1 MKIESWK
8 LKIIKTQILILCQ
21 TKLPCILMAMNEEKN
36 DSPTP
41 PTTKKSTL
49 KGILREVFIF
59 ALIAFGIVLPFRMY
73 IAEPYLVDGR
83 SMDPTFA
90 TGDYLI
96 VDKISY
102 TFNLPERNS
111 VVVLKYP
118 KDTNKSFIKRI
129 VGLPGEKVIIKDNV
143 VTIVNAE
150 NPDGFVV
157 DGSYVTHTS
166 NGSYEKELGADEY
179 YVLGDNRAESFDSRF
194 WGPLQKKYIIGKPVI
209 RLFPL
214 NKIDILPGKDYQ

>member
-1 MKIESWK
+1 
-8 LKIIKTQILILCQ
+8 
-21 TKLPCILMAMNEEKN
+21 MAMNEEKN
-36 DSPTP
+36 DSLTP
-41 PTTKKSTL
+41 ETTRKSTL

-102 TFNLPERNS
+102 AFKLPERNS

-129 VGLPGEKVIIKDNV
+129 VGLPGDTVIIKDNV
-143 VTIVNAE
+143 VTIVNTD

-166 NGSYEKELGADEY
+166 TGYYEKKLEADEY

-194 WGPLQKKYIIGKPVI
+194 WGPLQKKYIIGKPII

-214 NKIDILPGKDYQ
+214 TKIDVLPGKDYQ

>member
-1 MKIESWK
+1 
-8 LKIIKTQILILCQ
+8 
-21 TKLPCILMAMNEEKN
+21 MAMNEEKN
-36 DSPTP
+36 DSLTP
-41 PTTKKSTL
+41 ETKKKSTL
-49 KGILREVFIF
+49 KGIIREVFIF

-102 TFNLPERNS
+102 AFNAPERNS

-129 VGLPGEKVIIKDNV
+129 VGLPGETVIIKDNV

-166 NGSYEKELGADEY
+166 TGSYEKELEEDEY

-194 WGPLQKKYIIGKPVI
+194 WGPLQKKYIIGRPII

-214 NKIDILPGKDYQ
+214 TKIDILPGKYYEKN